1 MTNVTSPDQILSYA
15 KSNNWHAL
23 FTSDGNI
30 LNVFLTP
37 SGNILEVYFEKN
49 KATLKILPNYICKL

>member
-15 KSNNWHAL
+15 KSNNWLAL
-23 FTSDGNI
+23 FNSDGNI
-30 LNVFLTP
+30 VNVFLTP

-49 KATLKILPNYICKL
+49 KATIKVLPGYVCK